1 ITGDYL
7 KEPVQV
13 HIEGQSKP
21 AQNIRQRYLQVTQP
35 WKLEAM
41 TRLLETENT
50 DGIIAFVRT
59 RNMTEEL
66 TSKLVARGFAAAA
79 ISGDI
84 PQHIREKTVEDL
96 RAGRIDILVATDV
109 AARGLDVN
117 ASATS
122 STTTSR
128 MIRHPMYTGSDVPA
142 VLDGK

>member
-1 ITGDYL
+1 MPKAIQRSTGDYL
-7 KEPVQV
+7 KAPVQV
-13 HIEGQSKP
+13 RTEGQSKP
-21 AQNIRQRYLQVTQP
+21 AQNIRQRYWQVTQP

-84 PQHIREKTVEDL
+84 PQNHRETTIGEL
-96 RAGRIDILVATDV
+96 RR
-109 AARGLDVN
+109 
-117 ASATS
+117 SE
-122 STTTSR
+122 
-128 MIRHPMYTGSDVPA
+128 
-142 VLDGK
+142 